1 MNSGYSA
8 KLLKAK
14 GIYCIE
20 CTKINKKTA
29 SQIKEIIY
37 YMNITLCL
45 LILYLVYRV
54 LKRIFITGKMHCDT
68 NIPTKFS
75 QTQDKAQ
82 DKENI

>member
-1 MNSGYSA
+1 MH
-8 KLLKAK
+8 
-14 GIYCIE
+14 IYNRFGQRHLFLNYVLIE
-20 CTKINKKTA
+20 YV
-29 SQIKEIIY
+29 EY
-37 YMNITLCL
+37 YFL
-45 LILYLVYRV
+45 LILYLIYRV